1 MSLTVTVTKMICSN
15 GQKLEL
21 EAAAEV
27 TLA

>member
-1 MSLTVTVTKMICSN
+1 MSLTVTVTKMIRSI